1 MDNSDKLKML
11 LDAIKAAMEND
22 FKDVPNIFK
31 DCTNAPV
38 EQVECLATVVMIR
51 VDCNGNIITSVI
63 GCTEIAENK
72 EIMKNT
78 LEAMIEKER
87 PDTIGKYV
95 TAIMIEMEGN
105 KFEQLKG
112 LSCEFITNIPN
123 NYNKK

>member
-1 MDNSDKLKML
+1 MDNSDKLKIL

-22 FKDVPNIFK
+22 FKDVPNIFE

-51 VDCNGNIITSVI
+51 VDHNGNIITSVI

-87 PDTIGKYV
+87 PDTIGQYV

-105 KFEQLKG
+105 KFEQ
-112 LSCEFITNIPN
+112 
-123 NYNKK
+123 